1 MAERKLVI
9 GLIGDACAGKSTLA
23 GLFAKKGA
31 TVYDADASIR
41 ALYEVPEVIKD
52 VQHYFG
58 KGVLDE
64 NGKVDRKKL
73 GAIVFSHPEKMR
85 DLTNR
90 ILYPRT
96 RPKMDEQR
104 SVWALNTAS
113 PVFLMDA
120 PTLFEAGMAGECGRI
135 LYLTAPRE
143 RRIEW
148 AVKREWDAEE
158 LDRRDKRLAAFAGK
172 KDRADAIVT
181 NDGSVADLEK
191 KVDELWEKW
200 VRV

>member
-1 MAERKLVI
+1 MADRKLVI
-9 GLIGDACAGKSTLA
+9 GLIGDACAGKSTLS
-23 GLFAKKGA
+23 GMFAKKGA
-31 TVYDADASIR
+31 HVYDADAAIH
-41 ALYEVPEVIKD
+41 ALYELPEVIKD

-58 KGVLDE
+58 KGVLGED
-64 NGKVDRKKL
+64 GKVDRKKL

-96 RPKMDEQR
+96 RPKMEEQR
-104 SVWALNTAS
+104 TAWSQNAAS

-120 PTLFEAGMAGECGRI
+120 PTLYEAGMAGECGKI
-135 LYLTAPRE
+135 LYLAAPRE

-148 AVKREWDAEE
+148 AAKRGWDAEE
-158 LDRRDKRLAAFAGK
+158 LDRRDKRLAAFPGK
-172 KDRADAIVT
+172 KDRADAIVN
-181 NDGSVADLEK
+181 NDGSLAELEK
-191 KVDELWEKW
+191 KVDEIWDKW